1 MKKKNPLEILDEDIN
16 EEVLVRMPEWFRK
29 LREEYRKQKFQD
41 LD

>member
-16 EEVLVRMPEWFRK
+16 EEVLARMPEWFRK